1 MPSLENA
8 STTPMHMWYET
19 KSGSSTIY
27 RLKSYKIRIFTKI
40 LTSSSGRVLD
50 IFKYDW
56 LDANWKR
63 NFWKESEK
71 HLCKNICLPQ
81 IYKLNKVLS
90 LGEYFH
96 HFQYYFLLCNIP
108 KYTKIN
114 HWMNYSSSSN
124 KYLTCLTSSWLQH
137 IKWCGYLKIQQIVH
151 LQYETTGMHIKFFK
165 IYTFWRKSWKICWK
179 IVLYLL
185 VSKTVE
191 FHSMRLNSYSMWHQG
206 PKVFVPVFARYRKY
220 ILM

>member
-1 MPSLENA
+1 MDTNSLYCSALSSVHEIFPTGTRNKKKCPP

-108 KYTKIN
+108 EYTKIN
-114 HWMNYSSSSN
+114 HWMNQLSSIINIWPTLHPVDFS
-124 KYLTCLTSSWLQH
+124 
-137 IKWCGYLKIQQIVH
+137 I
-151 LQYETTGMHIKFFK
+151 
-165 IYTFWRKSWKICWK
+165 
-179 IVLYLL
+179 
-185 VSKTVE
+185 
-191 FHSMRLNSYSMWHQG
+191 LNG
-206 PKVFVPVFARYRKY
+206 VVT
-220 ILM
+220 